1 MCIFLGDKHDMKS
14 NQIELQ
20 YMFSCSYDYEF
31 WPFFNFYGLMALL
44 LSLKFITIGLPYL
57 SRLVHKLCKGYFS
70 IWCGK
75 KNSTSQEMIGNMEA
89 NKQKVMTHHHHL
101 PSVKDK
107 FMISLW

>member
-57 SRLVHKLCKGYFS
+57 SRLVHKLCKGYFLNLVWQKEFNVS
-70 IWCGK
+70 GNDWKHGGK
-75 KNSTSQEMIGNMEA
+75 QAKSHDSQS
-89 NKQKVMTHHHHL
+89 
-101 PSVKDK
+101 PPP
-107 FMISLW
+107 FC